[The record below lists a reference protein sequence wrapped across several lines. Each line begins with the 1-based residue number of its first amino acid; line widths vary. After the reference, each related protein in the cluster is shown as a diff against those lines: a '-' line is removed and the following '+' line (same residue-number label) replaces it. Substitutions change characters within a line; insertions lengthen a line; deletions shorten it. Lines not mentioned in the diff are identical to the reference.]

1 MIIGTDFDL
10 SDDARA
16 RHVHIIGQTGVGKS
30 ALLENMIAAD
40 LAAGHGIAVLDP
52 HGSLAEAA
60 LALVPPHRFHEVRYL
75 NPADVAR
82 PLGFNPLH
90 GVPLERQPAAVDEI
104 YGAFAAVWGWTPETA
119 PRASYILRNLIA
131 KSFGGTFLDALRLLT
146 SDESRVVPLDDVEA
160 VFWNKFYAWD
170 RKYREEAIQPVV
182 TRLGTLLSSP
192 AIRNTLCQEPRFD
205 LASTLN
211 EGRILICNLDKGKL
225 GETNSHLLGAFIV
238 SGIVSAAMNRSSQ
251 FHQRPF
257 YLYADE
263 FQNFASESFST
274 ALSESRKYG
283 LSLTLAHQYSTQM
296 PKQLMSA
303 VLGNTGTTIAFRVGA
318 EDAPLMASHLGGTLA
333 DIDLNPRILK
343 ELPNY
348 ECVARVLQGGAPLA
362 VRLKTVPPPSPLH
375 DRVEQVVRN
384 SRIRFGRPVSLVKKY
399 IARALEPPPKPP
411 KVRRW
416 K

>member
-192 AIRNTLCQEPRFD
+192 PLSATRCVRSR
-205 LASTLN
+205 AS
-211 EGRILICNLDKGKL
+211 ILQVPLMRDEYSFATSTRKL

-384 SRIRFGRPVSLVKKY
+384 SRIRFGRPRSLVEAS
-399 IARALEPPPKPP
+399 IARALEPPPKPR